1 MTSPRLRRGHQ
12 CQMRVSTPVDSMLCR
27 APAVERREDNGLW
40 ACPEHRLY
48 GQTFTANPGRLPA
61 IRGARRRRPEPREL
75 LGFPVMVT
83 NPNTHDVWLGTGVA
97 IAQTPSILIEDDRG
111 HRFML
116 PLEWARVRQ
125 S

>member
-1 MTSPRLRRGHQ
+1 MTERLRRQRPCAIRMSTDLTSPRCGK
-12 CQMRVSTPVDSMLCR
+12 
-27 APAVERREDNGLW
+27 PAVEKREDSGLW
-40 ACPEHRLY
+40 ACREHRLY
-48 GQTFTANPGRLPA
+48 GQTFTPNPGRLPA

-116 PLEWARVRQ
+116 PLEWARGRQ
-125 S
+125 G